1 MIGVSHLGHVYPEAT
16 RPSIDDVSFSVNPG
30 EMLGIIG
37 SSGSGK
43 STLLQLLAGV
53 LQPTAGELI
62 VRAGCTVGMAMQF
75 PEEQFFE
82 DTVLLD
88 VEVGPRARGLNRVD
102 ARSRATQ
109 SLKKMGLDPEQVGGM
124 SPFSLA
130 GDESRRA
137 AIAGVLAIEPDCL
150 ILDEPTVGLD
160 GRSRDLLWQ
169 NLNELAQDRELSV
182 VVASHD
188 LDEMAVTCDR
198 VIIIG
203 DGRIV
208 AEGPPL
214 VVFEDQEVL
223 AAAQIA
229 APRCVELAELIRGSG
244 MQATPAQVL
253 EAIR

>member
-1 MIGVSHLGHVYPEAT
+1 MIAVSHLGHVYPEAS
-16 RPSIDDVSFSVNPG
+16 RPSIDDVSFSVAPG

-53 LQPTAGELI
+53 LQPTAGQLN
-62 VRAGCTVGMAMQF
+62 VGAGCTVGMAMQF

-82 DTVLLD
+82 DTVLSD
-88 VEVGPRARGLNRVD
+88 VEFGPRVCGLNRMD

-109 SLKKMGLDPEQVGGM
+109 SLMKMDLDPDRVGGM
-124 SPFSLA
+124 SPFSLT
-130 GDESRRA
+130 GDEARRA

-169 NLNELAQDRELSV
+169 NLTELAQDRELSV

-198 VIIIG
+198 VIILR

-214 VVFEDQEVL
+214 DVLADQEVL
-223 AAAQIA
+223 AAARIA
-229 APRCVELAELIRGSG
+229 APRCVELAEVIRGSG
-244 MQATPAQVL
+244 MQVTPAQVL
-253 EAIR
+253 EVIR